1 MTTTTATP
9 RKELVATTNGSRQND
24 VVRDLVAH
32 AARIQ
37 LASLTAASKFLAGW
51 AQAADRYAQAISDE
65 LLGRIRGET
74 ASGELLG
81 RLASASSQHLREVT
95 TPPNDAVNH
104 FNKELTK
111 KTRKRTRQTA
121 GACSR
126 EMRPTR
132 WLHKNLCRMTS
143 PLALSAV
150 DPFPRTSAP
159 DDPARWK
166 AICGRVAPVSRDVCP
181 VPAEIWT
188 HVLVLRE
195 ACPV

>member
-1 MTTTTATP
+1 MTSTTATP
-9 RKELVATTNGSRQND
+9 TKESRATSNGGRQND
-24 VVRDLVAH
+24 AVQDLIAH

-95 TPPNDAVNH
+95 TLPNDAVNH

-121 GACSR
+121 
-126 EMRPTR
+126 
-132 WLHKNLCRMTS
+132 
-143 PLALSAV
+143 
-150 DPFPRTSAP
+150 
-159 DDPARWK
+159 
-166 AICGRVAPVSRDVCP
+166 
-181 VPAEIWT
+181 
-188 HVLVLRE
+188 
-195 ACPV
+195 